1 MHYLMQPNNIFRE
14 QQIVVVPTAGW
25 TQRTAADGSTYYVN
39 DATQQ
44 TRSAAPVVFGRVTS
58 RVAGE
63 GSKDYLVDTGAAEPH
78 VVNAGNIGMIAPIC
92 KGWAQSLRVLDM
104 SCNRNWV
111 PEELE
116 AGLGRAIARMPAL
129 AELYL
134 AGVPIAFVLREMHAL
149 SQSGVPLPPIVRLD
163 VAGAIGQRTSEESA
177 LLPCVLAALKASLS
191 KAGAYLRVSNC
202 LLNATDFGNALAALA
217 GVGCARGSDLQVAV
231 PWSTSPELE
240 MCIQKTTFQGG
251 IYCCNV
257 PVNVGAAV
265 LRALAY
271 NTSVARLD
279 VHSLVPDG
287 LGLAGQVT
295 RGLAGPLLR
304 KCAVA
309 YCCFTHFTFYY
320 CCFTHFTQ
328 ALLGNARC
336 PPCISRQQHHCKDL
350 GYLGQ
355 SSVQQ
360 YQRYARWVSTV
371 SPSLGPPHRLPPLH
385 LRIPVLCG
393 RRGQFHYCEGRRLV
407 FV

>member
-1 MHYLMQPNNIFRE
+1 MHYLIQPNNIFRE

-25 TQRTAADGSTYYVN
+25 TQRTAADGITYYVN

-44 TRSAAPVVFGRVTS
+44 TRSAAPEAVFGRVTS

-78 VVNAGNIGMIAPIC
+78 VLNAGNIGMIAPIC

-104 SCNRNWV
+104 SCNQNWV

-129 AELYL
+129 SELCL

-149 SQSGVPLPPIVRLD
+149 WQSGVPLPPIVRLD

-202 LLNATDFGNALAALA
+202 LLTATDFGNALAALA

-231 PWSTSPELE
+231 PWNTSPEIE
-240 MCIQKTTFQGG
+240 ACIQKTTFQGG

-257 PVNVGAAV
+257 PVTVGAAV

-287 LGLAGQVT
+287 LGLAGQVK
-295 RGLAGPLLR
+295 RGLAEPLLR
-304 KCAVA
+304 K
-309 YCCFTHFTFYY
+309 
-320 CCFTHFTQ
+320 
-328 ALLGNARC
+328 NDARW
-336 PPCISRQQHHCKDL
+336 PPRVSRQQQL
-350 GYLGQ
+350 Y
-355 SSVQQ
+355 
-360 YQRYARWVSTV
+360 
-371 SPSLGPPHRLPPLH
+371 
-385 LRIPVLCG
+385 
-393 RRGQFHYCEGRRLV
+393 
-407 FV
+407 